1 MLRRQLTMNPAH
13 DETGRVISDRTR
25 TMNHL
30 VAARP
35 SHSGW
40 ATLFVGL
47 CLLLVAVLLGMC
59 DVSAEDA
66 PKSIGRKAADS
77 AAERGWQY
85 LRTKPYLPPDFDQ
98 TVFENLWRRWPQLL
112 RKQAEVASP
121 VERRRITFSYYG
133 LMEPPEGPE
142 DGVGGGPPLGYV
154 DTGGGNRVM
163 NCLACHAGKVAGR
176 VIPGLPN
183 SHFALQSLTE
193 DVRLTKLTLFRKLG
207 HLDLASLK
215 LPLGTTHGTTNAVV
229 FGVVLGNLR
238 DRDMNIDRSRPEP
251 PQMHHDMDAPPLWN
265 VRKKRSLYADGFAP
279 KNHRVLMQFMLL
291 PVNDRA
297 TLISWEDEFRDIQAW
312 IESLQPPKYPFGIDA
327 RLAEQGRAVF
337 EENCSRC
344 HGTYGSEEMYEQIL
358 VPLKEVGTD
367 PVRLQALN
375 REHREWMRDGWMSR
389 YGKDA
394 VDVDPD
400 GYVAPP
406 LDGIWASAPYFHNG
420 SVPTLWH
427 VLHADQRPVVW
438 KRTED
443 GYDQKRVG
451 LEVREFAE
459 LPAAAQSAYER
470 RSHFDTRKPG
480 KSAAGHLFPEPLTKA
495 QKQSLLEY
503 LKTL

>member
-1 MLRRQLTMNPAH
+1 
-13 DETGRVISDRTR
+13 
-25 TMNHL
+25 MNHL
-30 VAARP
+30 VDARH

-40 ATLFVGL
+40 ASPFVGL
-47 CLLLVAVLLGMC
+47 CLILVVVLSGKR
-59 DVSAEDA
+59 DVSAEDV
-66 PKSIGRKAADS
+66 PKSMDS
-77 AAERGWQY
+77 EPVDGAAERGWQH

-98 TVFENLWRRWPQLL
+98 TVFENLWRRWSEPR
-112 RKQAEVASP
+112 RKQAEDATFA
-121 VERRRITFSYYG
+121 ERRRMTFSYYG
-133 LMEPPEGPE
+133 LMDPPDSSDESAATRA
-142 DGVGGGPPLGYV
+142 PLGYV
-154 DTGGGNRVM
+154 DTGDGNRVM

-193 DVRLTKLTLFRKLG
+193 DVRLTKLTLFKKLG

-291 PVNDRA
+291 PANDRE
-297 TLISWEDEFRDIQAW
+297 TLISWEDGFRDIQAW
-312 IESLQPPKYPFGIDA
+312 IESLQPPKYPFEIDA
-327 RLAEQGRAVF
+327 KLSEQGRAVF

-344 HGTYGSEEMYEQIL
+344 HGTYGSTEKYEQVL

-367 PVRLQALN
+367 PVRLRALN

-389 YGKDA
+389 YGKDK
-394 VDVDPD
+394 VDVAPD

-443 GYDQKRVG
+443 GYDQQRVG
-451 LEVREFAE
+451 LEVREFAD
-459 LPAAAQSAYER
+459 LPEEAKSAYDR
-470 RSHFDTRKPG
+470 RSHFDTRKSG

-495 QKQSLLEY
+495 EKQSLLEY

>member
-1 MLRRQLTMNPAH
+1 
-13 DETGRVISDRTR
+13 
-25 TMNHL
+25 MNHL

-47 CLLLVAVLLGMC
+47 CLILVAVLSGTC

-66 PKSIGRKAADS
+66 PKSIDVKAVAGDS
-77 AAERGWQY
+77 ERGWQF
-85 LRTKPYLPPDFDQ
+85 LRTKPYLPPDFDE
-98 TVFENLWRRWPQLL
+98 TVFDNLWRRWSEPQ
-112 RKQAEVASP
+112 RSRAKGASP
-121 VERRRITFSYYG
+121 AELRQITFSYYG
-133 LMEPPEGPE
+133 LMEPPDDHGE
-142 DGVGGGPPLGYV
+142 GPPLGYV
-154 DTGGGNRVM
+154 DTGDGNRVM
-163 NCLACHAGKVAGR
+163 NCLACHAGKVTGK

-183 SHFALQSLTE
+183 SHFALQTLTE
-193 DVRLTKLTLFRKLG
+193 DVRLTKLTMFKKLG

-215 LPLGTTHGTTNAVV
+215 LPLGTTHGTTNSVV

-238 DRDMNIDRSRPEP
+238 DKDMNIDRTRPEP

-291 PVNDRA
+291 PKNDRD
-297 TLISWEDEFRDIQAW
+297 TLISWEDDFKDIQAW
-312 IESLQPPKYPFGIDA
+312 IESLPPPQYPFSIDA
-327 RLAEQGRAVF
+327 ELAQKGRAVF
-337 EENCSRC
+337 MENCSRC
-344 HGTYGSEEMYEQIL
+344 HGTYGADGKYEQVL
-358 VPLKEVGTD
+358 VPLEEVGTD
-367 PVRLQALN
+367 PVRLKALN
-375 REHREWMRDGWMSR
+375 RQHREWMRDGWMSR
-389 YGKDA
+389 YGKDE
-394 VDVDPD
+394 VDVDPN

-427 VLHADQRPVVW
+427 VLNSSQRPVVW

-451 LEVREFAE
+451 LEVVEFEA
-459 LPAAAQSAYER
+459 LPDAAKTTYER
-470 RSHFDTRKPG
+470 RSHFDTTKSG
-480 KSAAGHLFPEPLTKA
+480 KSAAGHTFPDSLSEL
-495 QKQSLLEY
+495 QKRSLLEY

>member
-1 MLRRQLTMNPAH
+1 
-13 DETGRVISDRTR
+13 
-25 TMNHL
+25 MNHL

-47 CLLLVAVLLGMC
+47 CLILVAVLSGTC

-66 PKSIGRKAADS
+66 PKSIDVKAVAGDS
-77 AAERGWQY
+77 ERGWQF
-85 LRTKPYLPPDFDQ
+85 LRTKPYLPPDFDE
-98 TVFENLWRRWPQLL
+98 TVFDNLWRRWSEPQ
-112 RKQAEVASP
+112 RSRAKGASP
-121 VERRRITFSYYG
+121 AELRQITFSYYG
-133 LMEPPEGPE
+133 LMEPPDDHGE
-142 DGVGGGPPLGYV
+142 GPPLGYV
-154 DTGGGNRVM
+154 DTGDGNRVM
-163 NCLACHAGKVAGR
+163 NCLACHAGKVTGK

-183 SHFALQSLTE
+183 SHFALQTLTE
-193 DVRLTKLTLFRKLG
+193 DVRLTKLTMFKKLG

-215 LPLGTTHGTTNAVV
+215 LPLGTTHGTTNSVV

-238 DRDMNIDRSRPEP
+238 DKDMNIDRTRPEP

-291 PVNDRA
+291 PKNDRE
-297 TLISWEDEFRDIQAW
+297 TLISWEDDFKDIQAW
-312 IESLQPPKYPFGIDA
+312 IESLQPPKYPFSIDA
-327 RLAEQGRAVF
+327 ELARKGRAVF
-337 EENCSRC
+337 MEHCSRC
-344 HGTYGSEEMYEQIL
+344 HGTYGSDDTYEQVL
-358 VPLKEVGTD
+358 VPLEEVGTD
-367 PVRLQALN
+367 PVRLKALN
-375 REHREWMRDGWMSR
+375 RQHREWMRDGWMSR
-389 YGKDA
+389 YGKDE
-394 VDVDPD
+394 VDVDPN

-427 VLHADQRPVVW
+427 VLNSAERPVVW

-451 LEVREFAE
+451 LEVVEFEA
-459 LPAAAQSAYER
+459 LPVDAKSVYER
-470 RSHFDTRKPG
+470 RSHFDTTKSG
-480 KSAAGHLFPEPLTKA
+480 KSAAGHTFPDVLSES
-495 QKQSLLEY
+495 QKRSLLEY